1 MAAESLGLSVDIE
14 LLFNKAKQ
22 MGITK
27 QGEMFRATD
36 LCKLANCFNIHSV
49 SSEGILNNSEVILD
63 LLNCGKVLLIPY
75 DSDANHQPCLKKGH
89 KAHWAVVYG
98 FIVLTNEIKDAKYE
112 NLENLGQNCY
122 RIKDINL
129 IQNGVCKQVP
139 RERICLIAKQGKSRR
154 VGIWSFNELAA
165 SNANLSEVDPKRNS
179 PLDYILPL
187 DNKLTD
193 LQGKV
198 IIAG

>member
-63 LLNCGKVLLIPY
+63 LLNCGKVLLIP
-75 DSDANHQPCLKKGH
+75 
-89 KAHWAVVYG
+89 
-98 FIVLTNEIKDAKYE
+98 
-112 NLENLGQNCY
+112 
-122 RIKDINL
+122 
-129 IQNGVCKQVP
+129 
-139 RERICLIAKQGKSRR
+139 
-154 VGIWSFNELAA
+154 
-165 SNANLSEVDPKRNS
+165 
-179 PLDYILPL
+179 
-187 DNKLTD
+187 
-193 LQGKV
+193 
-198 IIAG
+198 